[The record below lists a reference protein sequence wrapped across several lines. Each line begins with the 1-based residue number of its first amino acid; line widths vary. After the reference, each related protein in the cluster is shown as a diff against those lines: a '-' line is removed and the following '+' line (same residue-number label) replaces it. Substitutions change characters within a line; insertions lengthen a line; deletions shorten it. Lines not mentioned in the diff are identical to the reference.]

1 MNNHETA
8 EKLISEA
15 HLLQEEMD
23 RAYEGRHWN
32 LVVRRAQEIVELCLK
47 GLLKALGA
55 EYPRRHDVGDAFAEA
70 VTAKCPDV
78 DHRILE
84 QLRVISSYL
93 ARDRAPAFYM
103 EQEFTQEQ
111 AEQAKADAQFVL
123 AFTDD
128 LAKRLRSG
136 THA

>member
-15 HLLQEEMD
+15 HILQEELD
-23 RAYEGRHWN
+23 RAYERRHWN
-32 LVVRRAQEIVELCLK
+32 LVVRRAQEVVELCLK

-70 VTAKCPDV
+70 VAAKRLELDADRV
-78 DHRILE
+78 ERIKA
-84 QLRVISSYL
+84 ISSYL

-103 EQEFTQEQ
+103 EQDFTQEQ
-111 AEQAKADAQFVL
+111 AEQAKADARFVL
-123 AFTDD
+123 TFTDD

-136 THA
+136 TQE